1 MCLVLS
7 ISAQKSSCFYHVTM
21 RKWKPS
27 RADQQAQGRLPAR
40 SRACTP
46 STPPDGGFPG
56 RGSWRVAL
64 NSFSPDCVSEKLR
77 EEEDRAR
84 QVFRVWAETP
94 WGRCVQ
100 LRGPHAA
107 HPTGA
112 KKGQVGDH
120 DGKGHAGAFPWVYYI
135 QHFDPIT
142 SPRFSCPETIKL
154 KANKTSKTLGLPVVC
169 FQVFFQCLLRKA
181 LSWELHPH
189 TRPHGI

>member
-1 MCLVLS
+1 MLPWENGSPAGLTSKPRAACQHEAELAPHLHPPTVDFRDVGVDVWLS
-7 ISAQKSSCFYHVTM
+7 
-21 RKWKPS
+21 
-27 RADQQAQGRLPAR
+27 
-40 SRACTP
+40 TP
-46 STPPDGGFPG
+46 S
-56 RGSWRVAL
+56 AL
-64 NSFSPDCVSEKLR
+64 TVYQKNS

-84 QVFRVWAETP
+84 QVFRVWAEAP